1 MQLRADAKLPFPRAK
16 VFEAYRDKLVELLP
30 YLPNVRSIDV
40 KSREETGEN
49 GKIVKMLNV
58 WHGGGEIPA
67 AARAVLSEAMLTWD
81 DHATWNEED
90 FTTAW
95 TIKTHAM
102 TDAVKCEGSN
112 RYIEEGGST
121 VLEIRG
127 VLEIDAKKIRGVP
140 GFLAGKVG
148 RTVEEFL
155 IGKIQPNLVETV
167 KGLQKYLESQDKK

>member
-1 MQLRADAKLPFPRAK
+1 MQLRADAKLPFSRPE
-16 VFEAYRDKLVELLP
+16 VFAAYRDKLPELLP
-30 YLPNVRSIDV
+30 YLPNVRKIDV
-40 KSREETGEN
+40 KSREED
-49 GKIVKMLNV
+49 GKITKLLNV

-81 DHATWNEED
+81 DQATWNEED
-90 FTTAW
+90 FTTTW
-95 TIKTHAM
+95 VIKTHAM
-102 TDAVKCEGSN
+102 TEAVKCEGTN
-112 RYIEEGGST
+112 RYLEENGQT

-148 RTVEEFL
+148 KTVEEFL

-167 KGLQKYLESQDKK
+167 KGLQKYLESQAKK